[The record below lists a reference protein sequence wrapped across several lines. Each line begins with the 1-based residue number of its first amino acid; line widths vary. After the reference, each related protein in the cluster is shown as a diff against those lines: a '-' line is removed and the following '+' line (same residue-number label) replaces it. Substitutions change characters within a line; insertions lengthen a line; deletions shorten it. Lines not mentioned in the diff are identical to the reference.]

1 MVSIMIQRAKKT
13 PARTKIAASFQVM
26 AAGAA
31 GSVSAVLMGWLWDRF
46 HSVGVSFAVPLI
58 GFVVTAIYGFLVPGL
73 LEKSRRAP

>member
-1 MVSIMIQRAKKT
+1 
-13 PARTKIAASFQVM
+13 M

-58 GFVVTAIYGFLVPGL
+58 GFVVTAIYGFLYPGL
-73 LEKSRRAP
+73 LEKSRRAT

>member
-1 MVSIMIQRAKKT
+1 MERWLSEQKNHL
-13 PARTKIAASFQVM
+13 PAPRLAASFQVM

-58 GFVVTAIYGFLVPGL
+58 GFVVTAIYGFLYPGL
-73 LEKSRRAP
+73 LEKSRRAT